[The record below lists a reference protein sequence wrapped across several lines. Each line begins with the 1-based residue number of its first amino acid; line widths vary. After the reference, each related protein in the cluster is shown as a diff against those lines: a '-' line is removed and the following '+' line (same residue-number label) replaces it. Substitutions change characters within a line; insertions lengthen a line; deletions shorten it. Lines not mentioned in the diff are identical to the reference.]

1 MRQEHLL
8 PLPVCTVIQGLASII
23 FPLHLSNLVSSN
35 SKVLSAIL
43 FQLSMQQAYI
53 SEVRQ
58 RKWQDIKHK
67 SENLRETAKMA
78 AHTTAKMAA
87 DRAKAH
93 TTLSAASVDPSTKS

>member
-1 MRQEHLL
+1 MCRLIE
-8 PLPVCTVIQGLASII
+8 
-23 FPLHLSNLVSSN
+23 
-35 SKVLSAIL
+35 KVLSAIL